1 IRYRC
6 FQSLSL
12 PSGGNS
18 CSSMSSSVRGLS
30 PWIDSS
36 ASSVSSAPA
45 RRRIDAAWLTACSL
59 SVIAVH
65 LPQLP
70 VLIRAVVF
78 LGIAVPL
85 DHPSR
90 VAHSSEG
97 AGGDDASPVFL
108 DYGDYAVSQ
117 GDSGHSP
124 TFWIVQC
131 VVDPFQLGWVMMLP
145 VILVCVPFD
154 PKAFLHVTLYVAARP
169 ITQTAHR
176 PVFCVLDMLDSITY
190 GERWARVDELVLS
203 PCVRLRL
210 RIASDVHAQL
220 VVLAP
225 AIGHV
230 VVVPNHTPIPAVHG
244 SLGDRAGAVLGILD
258 VVYAVAFGELRA
270 RVDELVYLVRRA
282 ILGCRASHLVKRRG
296 VRLHGVLPREVLSIN
311 LGPCL
316 GVAVLEALVVLIAL
330 FRLID
335 PLHLRVQLIRHPPIE
350 SLTYDLIQAV
360 LRLVKRRH
368 AACIWLSRCLR

>member
-78 LGIAVPL
+78 LRIVVPL

-176 PVFCVLDMLDSITY
+176 PVFCVLDVPDSITY
-190 GERWARVDELVLS
+190 GERW
-203 PCVRLRL
+203 
-210 RIASDVHAQL
+210 
-220 VVLAP
+220 
-225 AIGHV
+225 
-230 VVVPNHTPIPAVHG
+230 
-244 SLGDRAGAVLGILD
+244 
-258 VVYAVAFGELRA
+258 A

-282 ILGCRASHLVKRRG
+282 ILGCRAGHLVKRRG

-335 PLHLRVQLIRHPPIE
+335 PLHLRVQLIRHPPTE

>member
-1 IRYRC
+1 MPLGFGTAGRLARRSGLPGRSLSLSGLRYGRTQGRAADIRYRC

-78 LGIAVPL
+78 LGIVVPL

-124 TFWIVQC
+124 TFWLAQC
-131 VVDPFQLGWVMMLP
+131 
-145 VILVCVPFD
+145 
-154 PKAFLHVTLYVAARP
+154 
-169 ITQTAHR
+169 
-176 PVFCVLDMLDSITY
+176 
-190 GERWARVDELVLS
+190 
-203 PCVRLRL
+203 
-210 RIASDVHAQL
+210 
-220 VVLAP
+220 
-225 AIGHV
+225 
-230 VVVPNHTPIPAVHG
+230 
-244 SLGDRAGAVLGILD
+244 
-258 VVYAVAFGELRA
+258 
-270 RVDELVYLVRRA
+270 
-282 ILGCRASHLVKRRG
+282 
-296 VRLHGVLPREVLSIN
+296 
-311 LGPCL
+311 
-316 GVAVLEALVVLIAL
+316 
-330 FRLID
+330 
-335 PLHLRVQLIRHPPIE
+335 
-350 SLTYDLIQAV
+350 
-360 LRLVKRRH
+360 
-368 AACIWLSRCLR
+368 